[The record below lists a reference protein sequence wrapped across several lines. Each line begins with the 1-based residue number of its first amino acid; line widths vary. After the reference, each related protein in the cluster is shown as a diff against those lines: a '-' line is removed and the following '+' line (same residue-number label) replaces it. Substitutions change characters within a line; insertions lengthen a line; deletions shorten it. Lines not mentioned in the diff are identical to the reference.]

1 MRISEAAEAAGV
13 NVETVRY
20 YERRGLLEQPRRPV
34 AGYRQY
40 PDEVVRIVQFVKH
53 AQDLG
58 FTLDDVEELLH
69 LRANTRR
76 GRERAREV
84 AERKLREVEQK
95 MQQLREMQATLR
107 RLIEACRSNEAPDC
121 PILEAI
127 SDTGPAR
134 HQTRSRT

>member
-20 YERRGLLEQPRRPV
+20 YERRGLLEQPPRPV

-40 PDEVVRIVQFVKH
+40 PDEAVRIVRFVKH

-58 FTLDDVEELLH
+58 FTLGDVEELLH
-69 LRANTRR
+69 LPADTRR

-84 AERKLREVEQK
+84 AERKLGEVEQK

-107 RLIEACRSNEAPDC
+107 RLIESCRSNEASDC

-134 HQTRSRT
+134 YQTRSRT

>member
-1 MRISEAAEAAGV
+1 MRISEAAGAAGV

-34 AGYRQY
+34 TGYRQY
-40 PDEVVRIVQFVKH
+40 PDEVVRIVRFAKR

-58 FTLDDVEELLH
+58 FTLDDVEELLR

-84 AERKLREVEQK
+84 AERKLREVEHK
-95 MQQLREMQATLR
+95 MQQLRQMQATLR
-107 RLIEACRSNEAPDC
+107 RLIEACRSSETPDC

-134 HQTRSRT
+134 HETRSTT